1 MVRCAKGDND
11 MSKGLLYVCDKAG
24 ANAEPLN
31 VNDEPYT
38 RDDALMCDV
47 DPDGEGVRLRAS
59 STDDDCSDV
68 DFVAVNPAGDIVG
81 YYKFVTTCKLLVLQY
96 AHGARL
102 DNWQDLRFADSI
114 DDARGLMAHYIGL
127 HADEDDRGEEYEA
140 EWEALAGEAK
150 TAEVGDVIS
159 FDERAWRIVEDVE

>member
-1 MVRCAKGDND
+1 MY
-11 MSKGLLYVCDKAG
+11 SKKLGTLYVCDRNG
-24 ANAEPLN
+24 INAEPLN
-31 VNDEPYT
+31 AADEPYT

-47 DPDGEGVRLRAS
+47 DPDGEGVRLRAV
-59 STDDDCSDV
+59 TADDDCRDV
-68 DFVAVNPAGDIVG
+68 DFVAVNLAGDIVG
-81 YYKFVTTCKLLVLQY
+81 HYKFVTCKLLVLQY

-114 DDARGLMAHYIGL
+114 DEARGLMAHYIGL
-127 HADEDDRGEEYEA
+127 NANEDDRGEEYEA

-159 FDERAWRIVEDVE
+159 FDECAWRIVEEE